1 MACAVFSRNETAGV
15 THMLENQGVLTVG
28 SESVSKRTAQNTKTK
43 PKKARGQ
50 MEPFT
55 RESLQLIRASLKA
68 QGASRDLALLTT
80 GVDTMLRCGDLLRL
94 RVSDVRDHIG
104 GIRERFNVIQEKTGA
119 SVQVT
124 LTP

>member
-1 MACAVFSRNETAGV
+1 
-15 THMLENQGVLTVG
+15 MLENQGVLVVAT
-28 SESVSKRTAQNTKTK
+28 EPVSKRTVQNIKTK

-55 RESLQLIRASLKA
+55 SESLQLIRASLKA
-68 QGASRDLALLTT
+68 QGATRDLAILLT

-104 GIRERFNVIQEKTGA
+104 GVRERFNVMQEETGM
-119 SVQVT
+119 SVQ
-124 LTP
+124 